1 MITKQE
7 IQPVIT
13 KKVVITD
20 SLFASYVNAI
30 AEHLLPYQ
38 WKVLNDQIPGAE
50 KSHCIDNFRIAA
62 GEMEGTHQGAVFQ
75 DTDLYKWLETVA
87 FCIANGTGREYIEIA
102 DEAIALI
109 GRARSPT
116 DILIPILQSA
126 VQIRNG
132 RIWWKD
138 MSYTAAAI

>member
-50 KSHCIDNFRIAA
+50 KSH
-62 GEMEGTHQGAVFQ
+62 
-75 DTDLYKWLETVA
+75 
-87 FCIANGTGREYIEIA
+87 
-102 DEAIALI
+102 
-109 GRARSPT
+109 
-116 DILIPILQSA
+116 
-126 VQIRNG
+126 
-132 RIWWKD
+132 
-138 MSYTAAAI
+138 

>member
-75 DTDLYKWLETVA
+75 DTDLYKMAGNSRLLY
-87 FCIANGTGREYIEIA
+87 CQRYRKGIHRDRRRSDRA
-102 DEAIALI
+102 D
-109 GRARSPT
+109 RARPG
-116 DILIPILQSA
+116 
-126 VQIRNG
+126 VR
-132 RIWWKD
+132 RI
-138 MSYTAAAI
+138 Y

>member
-62 GEMEGTHQGAVFQ
+62 GEMEEPT
-75 DTDLYKWLETVA
+75 
-87 FCIANGTGREYIEIA
+87 
-102 DEAIALI
+102 
-109 GRARSPT
+109 RARCSRIRTYINGWKQSPSV
-116 DILIPILQSA
+116 LP
-126 VQIRNG
+126 
-132 RIWWKD
+132 
-138 MSYTAAAI
+138 TAPEGNT